1 MCPLLI
7 FFLISENESELVF
20 GLWSSRDPR
29 TSSRGLLGP
38 VPLRPHLL
46 PLDEG
51 HGGVQDVQ
59 VPDHVSPQGPDL
71 WRRGE

>member
-1 MCPLLI
+1 MPSVNI
-7 FFLISENESELVF
+7 FLISENECELTF
-20 GLWSSRDPR
+20 GVWSSRDPR

-51 HGGVQDVQ
+51 HGGVQDLQVQ
-59 VPDHVSPQGPDL
+59 DHVSPQGPNL